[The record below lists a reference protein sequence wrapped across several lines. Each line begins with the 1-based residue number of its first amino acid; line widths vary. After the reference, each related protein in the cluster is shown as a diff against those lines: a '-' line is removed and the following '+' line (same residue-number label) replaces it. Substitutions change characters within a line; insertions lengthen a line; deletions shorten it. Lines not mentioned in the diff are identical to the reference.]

1 MLLSATGDAPATPWI
16 RNYGA
21 RTTPRT
27 RLVCFAHS
35 GGGASFFRNWA
46 TGLPD
51 DCQLW
56 AIQYP
61 GREDRLDEPFLPD
74 MGALATAITG
84 RLARCQDLPLVLF
97 GHSMGASVAYEVAR
111 RMAFRAPGTVRHLIV
126 SGRMAPHRQPV
137 IPASEMTHLRS
148 DQEIVDRLTALGG
161 SLPGVLDDPDLR
173 ALVLPAVRNDYRLI
187 ESYHA
192 RPGPLLPIAITA
204 LTGDADDGVRPEDV
218 RAWEQSGSGDFTFRS
233 FPGGHFYLIRRRADV
248 TEEISRVLRSTT
260 VAGPASL

>member
-1 MLLSATGDAPATPWI
+1 MLPSATVGAPSSPWI
-16 RNYGA
+16 RNHGA

-35 GGGASFFRNWA
+35 GGGASFFRDWA
-46 TGLPD
+46 PGLPD
-51 DCQLW
+51 DCELW

-61 GREDRLDEPFLPD
+61 GREDRLHEPFLPD

-84 RLARCQDLPLVLF
+84 QLVRHQDLPMVLF

-137 IPASEMTHLRS
+137 IPEGEMTHLRS

-161 SLPGVLDDPDLR
+161 SRSDVLDDPDLR
-173 ALVLPAVRNDYRLI
+173 AFVLPAVRNDYRLI

-192 RPGPLLPIAITA
+192 RPGPLLPIDITA

-218 RAWEQSGSGDFTFRS
+218 RAWEQSGSGDFAFRS
-233 FPGGHFYLIRRRADV
+233 FPGGHFYLIPRRTDV

-260 VAGPASL
+260 AAGPAAP